1 MKDKFVPYEIAKR
14 LKELGFKEPCIT
26 YWYTTKENRTPEIMF
41 RDADIKNGWINGEGC
56 NTTAPIWQDV
66 IDWLKINHKITVE
79 QFSTVK
85 SFKTVSFE
93 SIWRVQ
99 QFGNPKKYRDVN
111 LKSRESAIK
120 KALTFVTPL

>member
-41 RDADIKNGWINGEGC
+41 RDADIKNGWINGERS
-56 NTTAPIWQDV
+56 NTTAPLWQDV
-66 IDWLKINHKITVE
+66 IDWLREEKKILVDPYGI
-79 QFSTVK
+79 STVQYGWVLK
-85 SFKTVSFE
+85 RVSDGHVIGRNEKTGTYKE
-93 SIWRVQ
+93 T
-99 QFGNPKKYRDVN
+99 
-111 LKSRESAIK
+111 LKNAIE